1 MAKQL
6 TVCSTEEAEM
16 EDPKGHLPTLSQSA
30 SSVCSKG
37 PCNQGQ
43 YPRSILGLIYTH
55 GDMHTYTGTPHTF
68 MQEKNQL
75 TKSLKP
81 THFACLKVLLCDNS
95 LLCGVLSVVLLAAF
109 PLLIACL
116 FVCLFR
122 CLGVLLVCMS
132 VHHICAVPQG
142 LDEAPGILELEL

>member
-1 MAKQL
+1 
-6 TVCSTEEAEM
+6 M

-30 SSVCSKG
+30 SCVCSKR
-37 PCNQGQ
+37 PRNQGW

-68 MQEKNQL
+68 MQEKDQL

-95 LLCGVLSVVLLAAF
+95 ILCGVLFVVLPAAF

-116 FVCLFR
+116 LVCLRVYVFNLCV
-122 CLGVLLVCMS
+122 CLCTTS
-132 VHHICAVPQG
+132 VQYHR
-142 LDEAPGILELEL
+142 D